1 MADFVNLLKS
11 SNTPFNI
18 QNQVIAQQIASSGA
32 SGTISGNVNA
42 PLKGGLPSNIPS
54 FLLLQTLQ
62 ARHYQQNPKKEYLIG
77 GDGKTPLTSKNYYS
91 KFSSLAS
98 FGKDLRDEIKSQDF
112 SPFLTKEEQLI
123 SDMTSYNGK
132 FSVFETSLTGI
143 GTPDQAITSNTFST
157 AFQVLSTQ
165 TKADIL
171 VNLKNRG
178 GTVTVDIN
186 GVNVFHKLTSE
197 QERLINKELLKVSK
211 GEKDKINIDPV
222 SAFKDIQTNFNIT
235 THAEELLKKYP
246 ASSSILANA
255 GYKTNLPPALE
266 HLRGQNL
273 GNGIIG
279 PSGITRN
286 EDFYS
291 LANQVRQDAIDNFDN
306 GTNTGSGS
314 PNLIVSLIKQIQMRN
329 KLISNTPT
337 TTPERYLA
345 REGHRVN
352 VDVSHLIATGN
363 KGQSSSGHVLSQDY
377 IDGGGTA
384 LGSGLYGPTRRVRI
398 DPIWAT
404 RRNIR
409 DNNSNR
415 LRNGGTRLVDEFGI
429 PLFDMAEEGAVS
441 GGFTSLSAFR
451 ANAREEFRRNGN
463 SAAGFLANFG
473 ANKPLGSSSGTRN
486 ANISRAIAQA
496 QETRSLFART
506 GQSVSGY
513 QKRYFQP
520 RGGNYGS
527 YLNWS
532 NNTANFARSEQARR
546 DAIIAANQMS
556 LKRAGQIDLLEGGF
570 GLSGFFGSGAGTY
583 QSLVDNVA
591 QQDALI
597 ASIGL
602 NRTET
607 FQIVDT
613 TGRGRTEIDD
623 RIRFTQRNDTIST
636 GTTIV

>member
-1 MADFVNLLKS
+1 LSGRAGITIKDAQNRLDRLSLFRSVSELGFFTEIGKEPIGLESSKSNFVAKLGSIEGTLSSFIGDIFSLDPESPIVKVFDKLNPEAGGRKPIFLNIPDRVRKARIILEQLKSGDLSSLSDETNHDRLVKAAFNARHIDQGGRRGQFTFGSAGGTLGGTLSGLILNKNDPLLKDTSDWGKSRLS
-11 SNTPFNI
+11 SYEATGYDIGSVADSIMPAEAI
-18 QNQVIAQQIASSGA
+18 QIAK
-32 SGTISGNVNA
+32 VE
-42 PLKGGLPSNIPS
+42 KNI
-54 FLLLQTLQ
+54 
-62 ARHYQQNPKKEYLIG
+62 
-77 GDGKTPLTSKNYYS
+77 
-91 KFSSLAS
+91 AS
-98 FGKDLRDEIKSQDF
+98 FGN
-112 SPFLTKEEQLI
+112 T
-123 SDMTSYNGK
+123 
-132 FSVFETSLTGI
+132 TG
-143 GTPDQAITSNTFST
+143 GF
-157 AFQVLSTQ
+157 
-165 TKADIL
+165 
-171 VNLKNRG
+171 
-178 GTVTVDIN
+178 
-186 GVNVFHKLTSE
+186 
-197 QERLINKELLKVSK
+197 
-211 GEKDKINIDPV
+211 
-222 SAFKDIQTNFNIT
+222 
-235 THAEELLKKYP
+235 
-246 ASSSILANA
+246 ANA
-255 GYKTNLPPALE
+255 AISYLNMTAKTNSFGQKVALN
-266 HLRGQNL
+266 NL
-273 GNGIIG
+273 L
-279 PSGITRN
+279 SGKHAFADASAGRVMGRT
-286 EDFYS
+286 DF
-291 LANQVRQDAIDNFDN
+291 F
-306 GTNTGSGS
+306 GTGFFNSTG
-314 PNLIVSLIKQIQMRN
+314 
-329 KLISNTPT
+329 
-337 TTPERYLA
+337 
-345 REGHRVN
+345 
-352 VDVSHLIATGN
+352 ATG
-363 KGQSSSGHVLSQDY
+363 
-377 IDGGGTA
+377 A
-384 LGSGLYGPTRRVRI
+384 LQVARGSIKI
-398 DPIWAT
+398 DPIFTT
-404 RRNIR
+404 RRANR

-602 NRTET
+602 NRTDA
-607 FQIVDT
+607 FRIIDSS
-613 TGRGRTEIDD
+613 GRGRTEIDD
-623 RIRFTQRNDTIST
+623 RVRWVQRLDSIST
-636 GTTIV
+636 GSSVL